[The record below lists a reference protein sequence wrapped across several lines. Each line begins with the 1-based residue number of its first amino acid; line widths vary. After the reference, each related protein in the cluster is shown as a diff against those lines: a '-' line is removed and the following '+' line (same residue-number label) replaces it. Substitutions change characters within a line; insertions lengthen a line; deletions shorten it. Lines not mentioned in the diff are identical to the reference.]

1 MADIS
6 SQSLGSLG
14 LRPKFVGT
22 FIFITLVLASLIL
35 VGEQFQVRRSLV
47 DQTVAQGHAIA
58 DAVDATA
65 GYYVLFGLTDDLKK
79 IIGDL
84 KARNPSIDY
93 VDFITADGKLLAA
106 SGTTPAGIG
115 KITDRETTIDQT
127 NGSEHLFVRP

>member
-6 SQSLGSLG
+6 SQSLGNLG

-22 FIFITLVLASLIL
+22 FIFITLVVASLIL

-65 GYYVLFGLTDDLKK
+65 GYYVLFGLTDDLRK

-93 VDFITADGKLLAA
+93 SSCWIAPKKCC
-106 SGTTPAGIG
+106 P
-115 KITDRETTIDQT
+115 
-127 NGSEHLFVRP
+127 N